1 MGELGKQRIYS
12 TWIKMSKQ
20 KIRETLI
27 KFSEMMLGKEPE
39 VQSIKVKVELKDKTN
54 IKFKKF
60 REYGNK

>member
-1 MGELGKQRIYS
+1 
-12 TWIKMSKQ
+12 MSKQ